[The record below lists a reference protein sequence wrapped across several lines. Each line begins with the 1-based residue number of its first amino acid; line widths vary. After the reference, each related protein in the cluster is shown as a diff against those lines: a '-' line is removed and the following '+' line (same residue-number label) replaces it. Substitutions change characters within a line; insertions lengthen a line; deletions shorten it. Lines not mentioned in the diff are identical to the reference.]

1 VTNSLTGRN
10 RDAFSKKSMKGR
22 DLSGKHRRT
31 WENNIKMDFSENSNK
46 LHASALG
53 PVAGCCKN
61 RENPKEDSRRIE
73 LLCLLENSNI
83 DDLYLERNGF

>member
-1 VTNSLTGRN
+1 
-10 RDAFSKKSMKGR
+10 
-22 DLSGKHRRT
+22 
-31 WENNIKMDFSENSNK
+31 MDFSENSNK